1 MWDSRNIQEQSL
13 VRDTGGRFFFGD
25 LDNTPS
31 LGKEKSYQ
39 PTCVEILLRLTRA

>member
-1 MWDSRNIQEQSL
+1 VIQAA
-13 VRDTGGRFFFGD
+13 DFFFGD

-39 PTCVEILLRLTRA
+39 PTCVEILLLVLSREWMGMGEWDDYY